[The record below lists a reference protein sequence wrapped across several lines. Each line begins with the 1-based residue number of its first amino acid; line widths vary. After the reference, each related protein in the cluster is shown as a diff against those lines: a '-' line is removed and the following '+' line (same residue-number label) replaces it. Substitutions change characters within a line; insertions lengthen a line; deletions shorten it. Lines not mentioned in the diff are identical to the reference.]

1 MIEVYFWP
9 DFWWLCCLT
18 GATGTGLCVS
28 GETRMGETRMV
39 QPGWTCSSEISTHAP
54 FYRTE
59 MVLCSLWHT
68 YSTQTSEVCIRWL
81 LIDLSAKLVFAIVL
95 FSGSGLWLLWC
106 LWCSQE
112 HWLQIQWDTRQRV
125 YVWLPSTSWCGEH
138 VCLRVFLASSVHK
151 NFLFEWL
158 NRFVFSI

>member
-1 MIEVYFWP
+1 MLQEQ
-9 DFWWLCCLT
+9 
-18 GATGTGLCVS
+18 GCVFQERH
-28 GETRMGETRMV
+28 GWER
-39 QPGWTCSSEISTHAP
+39 PGWFNRGGPAP
-54 FYRTE
+54 VRFQHMHRSIGQK
-59 MVLCSLWHT
+59 LFCGHCDT
-68 YSTQTSEVCIRWL
+68 YNPLKPLRSVSDDYWL
-81 LIDLSAKLVFAIVL
+81 ILSAKLVFAIVL

-138 VCLRVFLASSVHK
+138 VCLRVFLASVVHK
-151 NFLFEWL
+151 NFLSEWL